1 MHFEVMHTLKKSFRL
16 TPNLSERS
24 EQFPLV
30 KIFFAS
36 FRWDNVTI
44 NAKSSSSAGIT

>member
-30 KIFFAS
+30 KIFS

-44 NAKSSSSAGIT
+44 NAKSSSSAGLT